1 MLPHRASSQY
11 DLFALWLF
19 IDISSIYTA
28 VSLISIAI
36 YFCTHFIATSLV
48 PIAIS
53 FVVIAMLVIRTATAL
68 IFILISLLFHSCLLL
83 MHWFLLLC
91 CWFVLQAHCFFSAMS
106 FSIYWDFIIFIA
118 MSLICI
124 AVSCVLTVISLLF
137 HWFLLLFH
145 CFCCQFVSC
154 LLLLYWCSLLFHCYC
169 SYCFAGSLFSIAVS
183 LLILP
188 VHWVLMLI
196 RRCWL
201 LFRWSLFA
209 FHRFVLP
216 LFWTLW
222 LCYRFCLLFHWF
234 SFPCHLFYCYFINFH
249 CFPSSMQVASL
260 QALRQKRSRLPRTT
274 FVKLS
279 LRHPG
284 PQLPPRLQWP
294 MQGASLLD
302 FHC

>member
-1 MLPHRASSQY
+1 MSLLLHWFPLPFHFSLLLCWWSVLLLHRFY
-11 DLFALWLF
+11 PYF
-19 IDISSIYTA
+19 IAISFMFVA
-28 VSLISIAI
+28 DALISIAMLLVRV
-36 YFCTHFIATSLV
+36 TS
-48 PIAIS
+48 
-53 FVVIAMLVIRTATAL
+53 
-68 IFILISLLFHSCLLL
+68 SL
-83 MHWFLLLC
+83 
-91 CWFVLQAHCFFSAMS
+91 FFSAMS

-145 CFCCQFVSC
+145 CFCRQFISC

-209 FHRFVLP
+209 FHRFVLL

-222 LCYRFCLLFHWF
+222 LCYRFCLLFHWC
-234 SFPCHLFYCYFINFH
+234 SFPCHLFLLLFH
-249 CFPSSMQVASL
+249 WFLLFSQQHAGCESPGVETKKEQAASHHF
-260 QALRQKRSRLPRTT
+260 R
-274 FVKLS
+274 
-279 LRHPG
+279 
-284 PQLPPRLQWP
+284 
-294 MQGASLLD
+294 
-302 FHC
+302 